1 MKFSMSSSAMS
12 QAIQNVIGIVPSR
25 STIPVLSNL
34 LLTTED
40 GKIKV
45 VATDLDITLISWAN
59 ASIEEEGETT
69 VPAKIL
75 NEVIRELPETNIQVT
90 VTEDNHITLIT
101 PSGEFNIAGESKE
114 DFPSLPVLDV
124 QEKLSVPA
132 AMLKRMIEKTIFAC
146 SNDELRPALTGAF
159 LTVADNNLEMVTTD
173 GHRLV
178 RIIEK
183 NIETDIAKSVII
195 PTRALNFLLK
205 GLGGSNDQIVVFGE
219 NHILFELP
227 DFKIYSRLI
236 KENYPDYERVIPK
249 DNTKEAIVPRNEF
262 LSAARRVS
270 LFASQ
275 ITNQMR
281 VQIEPEKLT
290 VMAEDVDFGG
300 QGKESVPASFNS
312 DLFEIG
318 YNAIYL
324 MDILRHLDTKEVRLL
339 LETSTKAGLIMP
351 TEQEENED
359 LLMLLMPVRL
369 NN

>member
-236 KENYPDYERVIPK
+236 KENYPDYEPGYSQRPIPK
-249 DNTKEAIVPRNEF
+249 KPLYPV
-262 LSAARRVS
+262 
-270 LFASQ
+270 
-275 ITNQMR
+275 TN
-281 VQIEPEKLT
+281 
-290 VMAEDVDFGG
+290 F
-300 QGKESVPASFNS
+300 
-312 DLFEIG
+312 
-318 YNAIYL
+318 
-324 MDILRHLDTKEVRLL
+324 
-339 LETSTKAGLIMP
+339 
-351 TEQEENED
+351 
-359 LLMLLMPVRL
+359 
-369 NN
+369 